1 LSGSGRKQK
10 ARRAG
15 RRSVGG
21 GGVERRGDPAAR
33 QQRQLAAAERRRHAL
48 RHAHVVVE
56 ADPLRHQPR
65 LVASVAVDDRRAVDR
80 LADRDPVQRHPA
92 AAAAAAGTLL
102 LNQSINQSTP
112 TAIYSLGQGLRIFTI
127 NQELPK

>member
-1 LSGSGRKQK
+1 MRVDVDRQPGLERQREEAEG
-10 ARRAG
+10 AAG
-15 RRSVGG
+15 RSSVGG

-33 QQRQLAAAERRRHAL
+33 QQRQLAAAERRRHGR

-92 AAAAAAGTLL
+92 GTQLL
-102 LNQSINQSTP
+102 RGDGDR
-112 TAIYSLGQGLRIFTI
+112 A
-127 NQELPK
+127 